1 LSRSRSFELY
11 RIECAEQSRAP
22 SEEEQEPAFVVSFPL
37 AGLYVHHF
45 GTKAYVAHPGAAIF
59 MNRDDAH
66 RTSHPAGNGDRNLEL
81 VLSDEAAEPY
91 LSSETDGFRQRCTH
105 VEPATLLKLRR
116 AARWAARTSISPLE
130 LDEWAH
136 AAITNIV
143 GTSQWEDALSP
154 RQRALVDAALEYL
167 AWHFA
172 YDADLGSVAV
182 SVGSSP
188 HHLSR
193 LFHRGTGSTLSA
205 YRTKLRINAAVD
217 MVAAGASDLSAV
229 ACDVGFFDHAHM
241 TRSFGRHLR
250 IAPSEVRSALRDGT
264 PLNAT
269 AMEPSSA

>member
-1 LSRSRSFELY
+1 M
-11 RIECAEQSRAP
+11 
-22 SEEEQEPAFVVSFPL
+22 VSLPL

-81 VLSDEAAEPY
+81 ALSDEAVEPY
-91 LSSETDGFRQRCTH
+91 LSSKTDAFRQRRTH
-105 VEPATLLKLRR
+105 VEPAALLKLRR
-116 AARWAARTSISPLE
+116 AARWAARTTVSPLE

-136 AAITNIV
+136 ASITNIL
-143 GTSQWEDALSP
+143 GASPGEGALT
-154 RQRALVDAALEYL
+154 QQQGAVVDAALEYL

-172 YDADLGSVAV
+172 DDADLGSIAAN
-182 SVGSSP
+182 VGSSP

-193 LFHRGTGSTLSA
+193 LFHRGSGSTLSG
-205 YRTKLRINAAVD
+205 YRTKLRINAAVE
-217 MVAAGASDLSAV
+217 MIAEGASALSAV

-241 TRSFGRHLR
+241 TRSFRRHLR
-250 IAPSEVRSALRDGT
+250 ITPSEVRSALQDGT

-269 AMEPSSA
+269 AMGPG